1 MSKVELID
9 ANALYSKL
17 VRKTIINFKPFDTW
31 FSGYAHA
38 MAEVEEL
45 INDAPIIYPIK
56 HGKWVEEPDRRFRW
70 HCSECGYVIGVVKM
84 DCNYCPKCG
93 ARMEGD
99 DNG

>member
-45 INDAPIIYPIK
+45 INDAPVIYPIK
-56 HGKWVEEPDRRFRW
+56 HGKWIDSSNGWMCTSCE
-70 HCSECGYVIGVVKM
+70 M
-84 DCNYCPKCG
+84 DTSKDWNYCPNCG
-93 ARMEGD
+93 ARMDGGTENEAD
-99 DNG
+99 